1 MKLINEI
8 NTENLYTISIGAAML
23 GTGGGGDPKIGY
35 LMAKQAIEENGSVKL
50 VRLDEIDDEATVA
63 ALSMM
68 GAPSVVLEKI
78 PNGREFTELF
88 DKIETDFKTTIDY
101 LYPVEA
107 GGINSMIP
115 IIGAAKKG
123 VPLIDADTMGR
134 AFPELQMVTFAIFKI
149 NAFPIFLASD
159 NGKMTTINAQN
170 YHELEEKARTWT
182 IANGGQVAVGD
193 GVLKAKEFKRAAIK
207 DVVSLSY
214 YLGDII
220 LNAENPLNKL
230 AEVGVQTLFK
240 AKIIDVERKTEGGF
254 NKGIVKMVGIEEDID
269 NEYELH
275 LQNENLAVFKGQK
288 LLCSVPDLIMVLD
301 IQTLMPITTD
311 SYKYGQR
318 VVVSALRSDP
328 KWKLERGLELVG
340 PRAFGYDFDYQ
351 ETLVVKGEE
360 NV

>member
-8 NTENLYTISIGAAML
+8 NTDNLYTISIGAAML

-35 LMAKQAIEENGSVKL
+35 LMAKQAIEENGNVKL
-50 VRLDEIDDEATVA
+50 VQLDAIEDEATVA

-78 PNGREFTELF
+78 PNGCEFTQLF
-88 DKIETDFKTTIDY
+88 DQIEKDFATKINY

-115 IIGAAKKG
+115 IIGAAQKG

-134 AFPELQMVTFAIFKI
+134 AFPELQMVTLAIFDIK
-149 NAFPIFLASD
+149 AFPIVLASN
-159 NGKMTTINAQN
+159 NGNPELIDADS
-170 YHELEEKARTWT
+170 YHEIELKARKWT
-182 IANGGQVAVGD
+182 VENGGQAAVGD
-193 GVLKAKEFKRAAIK
+193 GVLKGKDFKKAAIK
-207 DVVSLSY
+207 DIVSLSY
-214 YLGDII
+214 HLGDII
-220 LNAENPLNKL
+220 LNHESPLTKL
-230 AEVGVQTLFK
+230 QEVGVKTLFK

-254 NKGIVKMVGIEEDID
+254 NRGIVKLVGIEEDM
-269 NEYELH
+269 NNTYELH
-275 LQNENLAVFKGQK
+275 LQNENLAVFKESE

-311 SYKYGQR
+311 SYKFGQR
-318 VVVSALRSDP
+318 VVVTALRSDP
-328 KWKLERGLELVG
+328 KWKLPGGLALVG
-340 PRAFGYDFDYQ
+340 PRAFGYDFDYK
-351 ETLVVKGEE
+351 ETLLEEGGE